1 MGKVPE
7 MEPLEIRPYGD
18 PVLRAK
24 GEPVRE
30 FGAPLRALATRMLAA
45 MREARGIGLAAP
57 QVGLSL
63 QLFVVDT
70 GHDPEPLEL
79 DGRPVADPRSVMP
92 LILANAEVTVLPG
105 EEERMEEGCLSFP
118 GIRGD
123 VARVERVSAAFRDAD
138 GLPRTLVA
146 SGLLARCIL
155 HEHDHCQGVLFIDR
169 MVPAHRLRVEPK
181 VRKLLRET
189 QSARR

>member
-1 MGKVPE
+1 
-7 MEPLEIRPYGD
+7 METLAIRPYGD
-18 PVLRAK
+18 PVLRAR

-30 FGAPLRALATRMLAA
+30 FGAPLRALADRMLAT

-57 QVGLSL
+57 QVGLPL
-63 QLFVVDT
+63 QLFVLDT

-79 DGRPVADPRSVMP
+79 DGKPVPDPRAVMP
-92 LILANAEVTVLPG
+92 LVLANAEVRVLPG

-118 GIRGD
+118 GVRGD
-123 VARVERVSAAFRDAD
+123 VARVERVSASFRDAD

-146 SGLLARCIL
+146 TGLLARCIQ

-169 MVPAHRLRVEPK
+169 MVPAHRLRVEAK
-181 VRKLLRET
+181 VRRLLRET
-189 QSARR
+189 LAGGR